1 LPKHLAVIEADG
13 FYHHKLP
20 KVKVSD
26 ARKNAYLLTR
36 GYKVL
41 RLQGDDRNRLPLS
54 AENQILEF
62 VKMPG
67 THVQL
72 PLIG

>member
-1 LPKHLAVIEADG
+1 VVIEADG

-26 ARKNAYLLTR
+26 ARKNAYLLAR

-41 RLQGDDRNRLPLS
+41 RLQGDDRNKLPPS
-54 AENQILEF
+54 AENHILEF